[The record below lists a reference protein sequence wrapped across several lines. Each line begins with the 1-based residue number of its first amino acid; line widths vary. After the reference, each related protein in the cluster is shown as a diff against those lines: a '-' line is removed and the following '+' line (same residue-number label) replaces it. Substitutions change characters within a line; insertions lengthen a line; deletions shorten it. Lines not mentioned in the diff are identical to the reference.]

1 MFINKLYSKKA
12 KKDIKRETN
21 NARQKKIILRERKR
35 KRERESER
43 KSKGKEEDN
52 YEKLRFFRK
61 SFYK

>member
-12 KKDIKRETN
+12 KKDIKRETK

-43 KSKGKEEDN
+43 RSKGKEEDN
-52 YEKLRFFRK
+52 
-61 SFYK
+61 